1 MPRKGKLSSKI
12 NAPEPADP
20 VRGIDDAFENLNHFL
35 FKNLADVAL
44 STAKKLGAS
53 YSDIRICRY
62 TEEHIYTRE
71 ERVENIR
78 CLREIGLGVRVLV
91 DGTWG
96 FASSNG
102 LSVAEVERIARQA
115 IEVAKA
121 NLILQ
126 KLPVELEKRTA
137 YFDKWLMPME
147 KDPFVVSIDDK
158 IEKLLSINKRALEA
172 GVNFCSSSFSFVKE
186 EKYFASSIGSFI
198 YQTRV
203 RTEPMFAVTLVDTG
217 SGRFETRNS
226 FIPPKGAGYE
236 YIETAD
242 FSGEVERACEDVK
255 VKLKA
260 KPVEP
265 GTKDLVIHPTNLWLT
280 IHETIGHPTEL
291 DRALGMEANYAG
303 TSFLTTDKLGKLK
316 YGSPLVN
323 IIGDRTQEGGLS
335 TIGFDDDGIKTAGA
349 EFFIIHN
356 GIFESYQT
364 AIGQAQL
371 IGRERS
377 NACAFADSWDKVP
390 VQRMPNISLQPAE
403 QDIRVDELISDVK
416 DGIYIIGDGSWSI
429 DQQRYNFQF
438 GGQVF
443 YEIRNGK
450 LGEMLRNVVYQGN
463 TIDFWNSCDGI
474 CGKNEYFLGGTFNC
488 GKAQP
493 PQGAPVSHGAV
504 PARFRN
510 VTVLNTDRSDL

>member
-1 MPRKGKLSSKI
+1 MPRKGNLSSKS
-12 NAPEPADP
+12 NAPEPNEP

-44 STAKKLGAS
+44 STARKLGSS
-53 YSDIRICRY
+53 YTDIRICRY
-62 TEEHIYTRE
+62 NQEHITTRE

-78 CLREIGLGVRVLV
+78 NVSEIGFGVRVLV

-96 FASSNG
+96 FASSNC
-102 LSVAEVERIARQA
+102 LSVTDVDRITRQA
-115 IEVAKA
+115 IEIAKA

-126 KLPVELEKRTA
+126 KQRVELEHRTA

-147 KDPFVVSIDDK
+147 KDPFTVSTDDK
-158 IEKLLSINKRALEA
+158 IEKLLSLNKCALSH
-172 GVNFCSSSFSFVKE
+172 GISFCSSYLSFVKE

-203 RTEPMFAVTLVDTG
+203 RTEPGFAVTMVDKD
-217 SGRFETRNS
+217 SGRFETRS
-226 FIPPKGAGYE
+226 GFIPPKGAGYE
-236 YIETAD
+236 YIENAD
-242 FSGEVERACEDVK
+242 LSGEIERASEDVK
-255 VKLKA
+255 MKLTA

-265 GTKDLVIHPTNLWLT
+265 GIKDLVIHPTNLWLT

-303 TSFLTTDKLGKLK
+303 TSFLTTDKLGGLQ

-323 IIGDRTQEGGLS
+323 IVGDRTQEGGLS
-335 TIGFDDDGIKTAGA
+335 TVGYDDDGIKTAGA

-356 GIFESYQT
+356 GLFESYQT

-377 NACAFADSWDKVP
+377 NACAYADSWDKVP

-403 QDIRVDELISDVK
+403 QDITVYELIADVK
-416 DGIYIIGDGSWSI
+416 DGIYILGDGSWSI

-443 YEIRNGK
+443 FEIKNGK

-493 PQGAPVSHGAV
+493 PQSAPVSHGAV

-510 VTVLNTDRSDL
+510 VTILNTDRSDL